1 MARYSEDPVTD
12 AAIKAVIAHEPKF
25 RALRILAMEARDEA
39 LGEYTENVR
48 ATPED
53 LNAYVGCQ
61 IQERHGA
68 SIAGLMA
75 DDVNWAEVGGE
86 ILKSL
91 STEGHAEGQA
101 EW

>member
-1 MARYSEDPVTD
+1 MARYSEDPVTA
-12 AAIKAVIAHEPKF
+12 AAIKAVLAHEPKF
-25 RALRILAMEARDEA
+25 RALRILAREVRDEA
-39 LGEYTENVR
+39 LGAYAENGR

-53 LNAYVGCQ
+53 LNAYVGYQ

-75 DDVNWAEVGGE
+75 GDVNWAEVGGV

-91 STEGHAEGQA
+91 SAEG
-101 EW
+101 